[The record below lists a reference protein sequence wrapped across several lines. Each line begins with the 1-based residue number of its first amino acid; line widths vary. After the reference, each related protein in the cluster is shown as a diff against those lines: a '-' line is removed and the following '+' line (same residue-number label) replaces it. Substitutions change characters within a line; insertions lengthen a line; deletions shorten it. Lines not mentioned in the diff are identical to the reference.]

1 MLNLRRLSLTLAGG
15 LTLALLTGA
24 LASAEGDKP
33 PRPGPN
39 YRWVCISGSECA
51 WVAQSS
57 IHKDGD
63 KEETPAKDT
72 VGTKTER
79 KCNFGGAPQACTSD
93 LGNWS
98 NTHQCYLQR
107 MDPPPPYDS
116 PIWTGKDLTK
126 GGVWACVREQGY
138 DEGRHLV
145 TRFIWIQ
152 GEPDIE
158 VVDPLTLVYRAIAEM
173 KLGKPQ
179 VGSAPAPD
187 QIGLVNMPV
196 WLWVAKSENTW
207 GPITRSASVPGLTV
221 DVKAQ
226 VKAVNWS
233 LGDGKTLRCETAGTP
248 YNKSFGIKDSPDCGH
263 RYVKTSH
270 NQPNCKY
277 DVTATTQWDITWQ
290 STLGDTGQIPMTQSA
305 GTQVQIGEA
314 VPVLV
319 DPDSNA
325 QAPAAPKSAGC

>member
-1 MLNLRRLSLTLAGG
+1 MA
-15 LTLALLTGA
+15 ALHTCYFQLKSEVTDDGKKE
-24 LASAEGDKP
+24 SEQD
-33 PRPGPN
+33 PG
-39 YRWVCISGSECA
+39 
-51 WVAQSS
+51 
-57 IHKDGD
+57 
-63 KEETPAKDT
+63 
-72 VGTKTER
+72 KTEQVKKR
-79 KCNFGGAPQACTSD
+79 VCNFGGAAQACTSD
-93 LGNWS
+93 LGEWS

-173 KLGKPQ
+173 KLDKPQ
-179 VGSAPAPD
+179 IQTTPGPG

-196 WLWVAKSENTW
+196 WLWLTKSENTW

-221 DVKAQ
+221 NVKAQ

-248 YNKSFGIKDSPDCGH
+248 YTKSSSIKDSPDCGH
-263 RYVKTSH
+263 RYVKTSRT
-270 NQPNCKY
+270 QPNCKY
-277 DVTATTQWDITWQ
+277 NVTATTDWDITWE

-305 GTQVQIGEA
+305 TTQLQIGEA

-319 DPDSNA
+319 DPNSNA
-325 QAPAAPKSAGC
+325 QAPAAPSTANC

>member
-1 MLNLRRLSLTLAGG
+1 MTLAV
-15 LTLALLTGA
+15 LAACFSTWLLPWAA
-24 LASAEGDKP
+24 LADP
-33 PRPGPN
+33 PHYVKKCSPITRKCITVLSSTIPVPG
-39 YRWVCISGSECA
+39 GTT
-51 WVAQSS
+51 
-57 IHKDGD
+57 
-63 KEETPAKDT
+63 EET
-72 VGTKTER
+72 TKPVKKVST
-79 KCNFGGAPQACTSD
+79 KPVCNFGGAAQACTSE

-107 MDPPPPYDS
+107 MSPPPPYDS

-126 GGVWACVREQGY
+126 GSVWACVREQGY

-145 TRFIWIQ
+145 TRFVWIQ

-179 VGSAPAPD
+179 VGTAPGPA

-196 WLWVAKSENTW
+196 WLWVTKSENTW
-207 GPITRSASVPGLTV
+207 GPITRSANVPGLTV
-221 DVKAQ
+221 NVKAQ

-248 YNKSFGIKDSPDCGH
+248 YNKSSGLKDSPDCGH

-277 DVTATTQWDITWQ
+277 NLTATTEWDITWE
-290 STLGDTGQIPMTQSA
+290 STLGDNGQIPMTQSA
-305 GTQVQIGEA
+305 GTQLRIGEA

-325 QAPAAPKSAGC
+325 QALAAPNTADC

>member
-1 MLNLRRLSLTLAGG
+1 MPNAF
-15 LTLALLTGA
+15 
-24 LASAEGDKP
+24 AEGDP
-33 PRPGPN
+33 PPG
-39 YRWVCISGSECA
+39 YERVCVAALHTCYFQLKSE
-51 WVAQSS
+51 VTD
-57 IHKDGD
+57 DGK
-63 KEETPAKDT
+63 KESEQEPGKTQQ
-72 VGTKTER
+72 VTKR
-79 KCNFGGAPQACTSD
+79 VCNFGGAPQACTSD

-126 GGVWACVREQGY
+126 GSVWACVREQGY

-179 VGSAPAPD
+179 IQTTPGPG

-196 WLWVAKSENTW
+196 WLWLTKSENTW

-221 DVKAQ
+221 NVKAQ

-248 YNKSFGIKDSPDCGH
+248 YTKSSGIKDSPDCGH
-263 RYVKTSH
+263 RYTKTSH
-270 NQPNCKY
+270 TQPNCNY
-277 DVTATTQWDITWQ
+277 PITATTHWDITWE

-305 GTQVQIGEA
+305 NTQLRIGEA

-319 DPDSNA
+319 DPNSNA
-325 QAPAAPKSAGC
+325 QAPAPPSTANC